1 MILMLKRAAWQY
13 PFGDLFRTGATL
25 AMGSD
30 WGVTTAD
37 PLRQLEVAVR
47 RVDCASGGCADG
59 CTSDEIAI
67 SAFCGANSYPTS
79 LDERNAQ
86 CTGANGSAPPAVLIC
101 MKK

>member
-1 MILMLKRAAWQY
+1 MNGPAGPAGPPGPQGPKGEK
-13 PFGDLFRTGATL
+13 GDKGDK
-25 AMGSD
+25 G
-30 WGVTTAD
+30 D
-37 PLRQLEVAVR
+37 PGTVAVR